1 MYLESKWRLTKNTL
15 IYLLPPMIGALTF
28 TYQLIFSIYDK
39 NEEFARYYSII
50 SMINIIG
57 LSIGVLQNFTLIQ
70 GLSSAK
76 NKSKIGDSNFTKKVL
91 ISYVT
96 IFTLIIII
104 MQIADY
110 EYIQIGVIL
119 ILLFNTIISILTSIL
134 FGKIQALG
142 KFYITFYIS
151 LIMSAANL
159 AVLIVLII
167 IDKLQ
172 TQYIFTFQIIIGLV
186 VIIQFSQVY
195 GNKVVIVGN
204 IFNADFLI
212 KSIYLIIIWL
222 TISLDV
228 ILNPIFNNKDTA
240 DFAKIMLIPKAGLYL
255 LIIIIGNKLHSIY
268 KNLTDNHTDNRYIRN
283 LIIEVTKRILVITLV
298 TTIITKPLLLLI
310 YDIQINYFTTR
321 YFEVILLIFLEM
333 SLYSIAMIFYLS
345 AQFQEVAVISIINSL
360 CLFYLFSKEG
370 VHFDYIKIIIIN
382 VFIVLFYIFVK
393 KIDKIRL

>member
-345 AQFQEVAVISIINSL
+345 AQFQEVAVISIINSI
-360 CLFYLFSKEG
+360 YLAKK
-370 VHFDYIKIIIIN
+370 VYILII
-382 VFIVLFYIFVK
+382 
-393 KIDKIRL
+393 